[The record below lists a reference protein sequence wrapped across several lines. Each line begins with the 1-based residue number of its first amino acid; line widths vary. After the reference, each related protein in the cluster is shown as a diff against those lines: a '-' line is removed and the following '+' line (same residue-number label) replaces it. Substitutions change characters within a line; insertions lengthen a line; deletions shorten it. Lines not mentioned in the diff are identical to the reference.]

1 MLVSDGDKLLA
12 PCACPTC
19 FLRCRNS
26 GTSSGTHR
34 SVSSCCRCAVQSTQ
48 CPNRGIQCVYLLCQ
62 LVPLCLQ
69 QRDYL
74 HVFASGED
82 CSRYS
87 RNYAALC
94 INVNSTRNASSSSLR
109 SSAVRVCPF
118 CTRCL

>member
-12 PCACPTC
+12 PCAFPTF
-19 FLRCRNS
+19 FLRFRNS
-26 GTSSGTHR
+26 GTSSVTHR

-74 HVFASGED
+74 HVFPLRPGD
-82 CSRYS
+82 C
-87 RNYAALC
+87 
-94 INVNSTRNASSSSLR
+94 NSKLLSLR
-109 SSAVRVCPF
+109 SSTHHAIGPASQAR
-118 CTRCL
+118 L